1 MRMPLTTRWIDKLVS
16 LPETGAGYQIVDLL
30 LRDGRR
36 LRRVM
41 VFNAE
46 EAEITDQ
53 TVRTGDIV
61 DIQLSDQRHH

>member
-16 LPETGAGYQIVDLL
+16 LPETGAGYQIVDLV

-36 LRRVM
+36 LQRVM

-46 EAEITDQ
+46 EAEITDL

-61 DIQLSDQRHH
+61 DIQLSDQRRH